1 MMKIEFHGVRGTFP
15 VSGKAFARYG
25 GKTHCLRV
33 VSRRG
38 DAVIVDA
45 GTGIRGLGEELAG
58 AAGDGKGRGI
68 GRLELHILLS
78 HFHLDHVIG
87 LPFFAPLYSPRAVIN
102 FHSPWPASVVR
113 ARLAGLMGG
122 PYFPVPFGKTPSIK
136 RFHKLGPAGTM
147 MGGLKVTALQV
158 NHPGGACAYRID
170 EGDTAVVIATDTE
183 PDAGPFDRALVEFSR
198 GAACLVYDSTFSP
211 AELRR
216 RRGWGHS
223 TWLRAVR
230 LADAAGVGLLVLSH
244 HGPDHND
251 RRVGSM
257 LVRARRLFPRVKA
270 AREGMTL
277 TIRPYKKK
285 RPV

>member
-1 MMKIEFHGVRGTFP
+1 MKIEFHGVRGTFP
-15 VSGKAFARYG
+15 VSGKGFARLG
-25 GKTHCLRV
+25 GYTHCLRV

-45 GTGIRGLGEELAG
+45 GTGIRGLGKELTVTEVEA
-58 AAGDGKGRGI
+58 KGRDG
-68 GRLELHILLS
+68 GRFELHILFS

-113 ARLAGLMGG
+113 ARLSGLMGG
-122 PYFPVPFGKTPSIK
+122 PYFPVSFGKTPAVK

-147 MGGLKVTALQV
+147 IGGLKVTALQV

-170 EGDTAVVIATDTE
+170 EGDIGVVIATDTE
-183 PDAGPFDRALVEFSR
+183 PDAGRFDRGLVEFCR
-198 GAACLVYDSTFSP
+198 DAACLVYDSTFSP

-230 LADAAGVGLLVLSH
+230 LAAAAGVELLVLSH

-251 RRVGSM
+251 RRVSSM
-257 LVRARRLFPRVKA
+257 LARARRLFGRVRA

-277 TIRPYKKK
+277 TIRNDRKKK
-285 RPV
+285 RSA